1 MQSARITPQVPL
13 MINWEDQGDVTEPDC
28 SHLKYSTIRQAGAA
42 GEDASCVLYP
52 VLGRRNAPREREPP
66 TPSDWETCSGWGNRG
81 SGSGSGIQYSILWG
95 QKHGGVWTCQSP
107 LTQTDL
113 NFCFF
118 RRCKIMRTSTS
129 NPVSSRTAHHLTNK
143 KHRDRLVRKEGETD
157 AVKATPPAANST
169 PRCGYLAQALIC
181 VRNRHPMQRR
191 NRRFAMHGD
200 QCKGETSISQA
211 RLADS
216 DAMAPG

>member
-1 MQSARITPQVPL
+1 V
-13 MINWEDQGDVTEPDC
+13 
-28 SHLKYSTIRQAGAA
+28 
-42 GEDASCVLYP
+42 YP

-81 SGSGSGIQYSILWG
+81 RGSGSGIQYLVGSETRGRLDLSESLDADRPEFLLFSQVQNHAHINIESS
-95 QKHGGVWTCQSP
+95 QQQDSSP
-107 LTQTDL
+107 PHQQ
-113 NFCFF
+113 
-118 RRCKIMRTSTS
+118 
-129 NPVSSRTAHHLTNK
+129 